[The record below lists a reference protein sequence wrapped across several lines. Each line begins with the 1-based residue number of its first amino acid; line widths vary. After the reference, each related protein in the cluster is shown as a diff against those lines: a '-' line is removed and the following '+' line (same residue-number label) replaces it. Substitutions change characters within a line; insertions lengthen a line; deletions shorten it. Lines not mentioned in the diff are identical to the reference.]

1 MSDDDAIRRS
11 DDPFLD
17 DLEDANRLQDDEQL
31 SLFDVSPSWEK
42 EWRGM
47 PEFVQANKAAWK
59 SIIVHFA
66 NREDMR
72 TFGALVEQTITFQTQ
87 SIWYPKARIERYM
100 DKRYVDES

>member
-47 PEFVQANKAAWK
+47 PEFVQKNLRPHR
-59 SIIVHFA
+59 SIIVNFK
-66 NREDMR
+66 NEEDFKAFSQLIDQRLTSKTDSVWFPKQRIRFR
-72 TFGALVEQTITFQTQ
+72 T
-87 SIWYPKARIERYM
+87 KAY
-100 DKRYVDES
+100 YDES